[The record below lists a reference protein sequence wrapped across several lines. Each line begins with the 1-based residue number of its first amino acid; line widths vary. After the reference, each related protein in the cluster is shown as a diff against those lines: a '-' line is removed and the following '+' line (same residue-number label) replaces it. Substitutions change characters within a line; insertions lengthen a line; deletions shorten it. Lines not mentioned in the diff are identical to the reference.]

1 MVDKLKFSQGKISLY
16 LLRGRFSG
24 FLASSIDIP
33 GFFLYNSCNKRQLDI
48 THYLCSILH
57 AKH

>member
-33 GFFLYNSCNKRQLDI
+33 GFFLYNSYNKRQFNI
-48 THYLCSILH
+48 TH
-57 AKH
+57 